1 MSDWDKLADKKN
13 IEEIIENLKPRQ
25 INAFFV
31 ETGKEAKEKV
41 LEMIPTGSRV
51 MSASS
56 ETLKA
61 IGLFDEIDNSG
72 KYVSV
77 RKEYMGFYHK
87 TEADKIRISRTTPDF
102 IVGSVNAITKQG
114 EAVIASNT
122 GSQLAAYASG
132 AGKIIWVIGAQKIV
146 DNLDDAFKRI
156 NDYVLPFESERLKKL
171 FGVPSNVSQL
181 LIFNKAVDPSRVTII
196 FVNESLG
203 Y

>member
-1 MSDWDKLADKKN
+1 MNDWNKLVDKKI

-41 LEMIPTGSRV
+41 LELLPVGSRV
-51 MSASS
+51 LAGSS
-56 ETLKA
+56 QTLNE
-61 IGLFDEIDNSG
+61 IGLSEEIDDSG

-77 RKEYMGFYHK
+77 RKEYMALDHK
-87 TEADKIRISRTTPDF
+87 KDGDKIRVLRSTPDF
-102 IVGSVNAITKQG
+102 IVGSIHAITKQG

-122 GSQLAAYASG
+122 GSQIAAYSSA
-132 AGKIIWVIGAQKIV
+132 AGKVIWVVGVQKIV
-146 DNLDDAFKRI
+146 DSLDAAFKRI
-156 NDYVLPFESERLKKL
+156 NEYILPLESERLKKL
-171 FGVPSNVSQL
+171 YGVPSNVSQV
-181 LIFNKAVDPSRVTII
+181 LIFSKAVNPTRVTII